1 MYKSLY
7 WEGLMKLLELKI
19 MIVDDSLIMV
29 SNLTLMITEM
39 GHEVVGTARS
49 GSEAVT
55 KFKKLNPDIVTMDIT
70 MGDISGIE
78 AVEKIMSINPDAIII
93 MITSHG
99 QEKMVLDAI
108 NAGAK
113 GYLLKPIK
121 NENLKKVI
129 TDVYNKY
136 GKNQNSDLDLTLEL
150 GID

>member
-1 MYKSLY
+1 
-7 WEGLMKLLELKI
+7 MKLLGLKI

-39 GHEVVGTARS
+39 RHEVVGTARS
-49 GSEAVT
+49 GNEAVT
-55 KFKKLNPDIVTMDIT
+55 KFKKLTPDIVT

-78 AVEKIMSINPDAIII
+78 AVEKIMNINPDAIII

-129 TDVYNKY
+129 TDVYKKY
-136 GKNQNSDLDLTLEL
+136 GENQNPGLGLDLTLDL

>member
-1 MYKSLY
+1 
-7 WEGLMKLLELKI
+7 MKLLGLKI

-49 GSEAVT
+49 GNEAVT
-55 KFKKLNPDIVTMDIT
+55 KFKKLTPDIVTMDIT

-78 AVEKIMSINPDAIII
+78 AVEKIMNINPDAIII

-129 TDVYNKY
+129 TDVYKKY
-136 GKNQNSDLDLTLEL
+136 GENQNPGLGLDLTLDL

>member
-1 MYKSLY
+1 
-7 WEGLMKLLELKI
+7 MKLLGLKI

-39 GHEVVGTARS
+39 GHDVVGTARS
-49 GSEAVT
+49 GNEAVT

-78 AVEKIMSINPDAIII
+78 AVEKIMNINPDAIII

-129 TDVYNKY
+129 TDVYKKY
-136 GKNQNSDLDLTLEL
+136 GENQNPGLGLDLTLDL

>member
-1 MYKSLY
+1 
-7 WEGLMKLLELKI
+7 MKLLELKI

>member
-1 MYKSLY
+1 
-7 WEGLMKLLELKI
+7 MKLLGLKI

-49 GSEAVT
+49 GNEAVT
-55 KFKKLNPDIVTMDIT
+55 KFKKLTPDIVTMDIT

-78 AVEKIMSINPDAIII
+78 AVEKIIGINPDAIII

-121 NENLKKVI
+121 IENLKKVI
-129 TDVYNKY
+129 TDVYKKY
-136 GKNQNSDLDLTLEL
+136 GENQNPGLGLDLTLDL

>member
-1 MYKSLY
+1 
-7 WEGLMKLLELKI
+7 

-55 KFKKLNPDIVTMDIT
+55 KFKKLHPDIVTMDIT

-78 AVEKIMSINPDAIII
+78 AVEKIMDINPDAIII

-129 TDVYNKY
+129 TDVYKKY
-136 GKNQNSDLDLTLEL
+136 GKNQNPGLDLTLEL

>member
-1 MYKSLY
+1 
-7 WEGLMKLLELKI
+7 MKLLELKI

-78 AVEKIMSINPDAIII
+78 AVEKIMNINPDAIII

-129 TDVYNKY
+129 TDVYKKY
-136 GKNQNSDLDLTLEL
+136 GKSQNPGLDLTLEL

>member
-1 MYKSLY
+1 
-7 WEGLMKLLELKI
+7 MKLLGLKI

-49 GSEAVT
+49 GNEAVT
-55 KFKKLNPDIVTMDIT
+55 KFKKLIPDIVTMDIT

-78 AVEKIMSINPDAIII
+78 AVEKIIGINPDAIII

-121 NENLKKVI
+121 IENLKKVI
-129 TDVYNKY
+129 TDVYKKY
-136 GKNQNSDLDLTLEL
+136 GKAQNPGLDLALDL
-150 GID
+150 SID